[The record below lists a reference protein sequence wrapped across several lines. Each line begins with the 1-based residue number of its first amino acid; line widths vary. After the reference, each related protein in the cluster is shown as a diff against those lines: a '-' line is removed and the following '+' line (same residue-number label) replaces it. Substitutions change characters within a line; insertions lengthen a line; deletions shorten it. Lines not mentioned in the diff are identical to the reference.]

1 MMGTLLK
8 AKTWLAVNWQIALL
22 KLGIVVSLA
31 LAIFA
36 YGVSHGKQECADQR
50 VKEAVTALEKAKDF
64 VPTITAQ
71 EKNTAEK
78 AARVTKKKEEY
89 NEQVDKAARPDA
101 CDLSPD
107 ELRSFQSLVEG

>member
-1 MMGTLLK
+1 MEWVNWVKLNWQMLLLK
-8 AKTWLAVNWQIALL
+8 A
-22 KLGIVVSLA
+22 GIVISLA
-31 LAIFA
+31 AAVFVW
-36 YGVSHGKQECADQR
+36 GVSHGKQECADQR

-89 NEQVDKAARPDA
+89 NEQVEKAARPDA